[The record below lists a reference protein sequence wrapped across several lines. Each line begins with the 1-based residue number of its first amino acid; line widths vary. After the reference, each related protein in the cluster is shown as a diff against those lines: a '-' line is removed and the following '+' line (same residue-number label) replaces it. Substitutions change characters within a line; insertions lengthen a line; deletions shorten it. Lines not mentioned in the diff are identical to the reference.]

1 MNTLINAEQVGALA
15 FGCGEMVHQE
25 IISECDIVEAEERY
39 IRPILGDKLLTALCE
54 GRYPE
59 LMSDYVAP
67 ALAAWCRYVVEPH
80 VVSRCSLCD
89 NVTSAD
95 NERLDIVM
103 SHLRRQASTLTQRL
117 SRHLNSHIA
126 DYEDYN
132 PKSNPLN
139 RCSIYGSIVQVY

>member
-15 FGCGEMVHQE
+15 FGCGEMVHHE
-25 IISECDIVEAEERY
+25 IISECTIVEAEERY

-117 SRHLNSHIA
+117 SRHLNLHIA
-126 DYEDYN
+126 DYEEYN